1 MSSSRPM
8 NDDEVSGQLEKMMA
22 FIKQEA
28 NEKAREIK
36 VKADEDFNIEKVTAI
51 SSHSLT
57 KVDGDNVMQAKIV
70 RAETLAIDAEYA
82 KKRKQTET
90 SLKIA
95 QSTQTN
101 KSRLKLLHAREQHLS
116 DLFNAAR
123 TQLLELS
130 KDEEKYGQLLE
141 GIIVQGF
148 LSLLEPSATVQA
160 REKDVGLVQKAV
172 QAAQA
177 QYKEISGREI
187 QVDVEGVLPESG
199 AGGVRLIS
207 GTKRI
212 TIDNTLDERLR
223 LLEDRMLPEIRTDL
237 FGKNENRKFYS

>member
-1 MSSSRPM
+1 MSGARPM
-8 NDDEVSGQLEKMMA
+8 NDDEVASELNKMVA
-22 FIKQEA
+22 FIRQEA
-28 NEKAREIK
+28 MEKAREIK
-36 VKADEDFNIEKVTAI
+36 VKADEDFNIEK
-51 SSHSLT
+51 
-57 KVDGDNVMQAKIV
+57 AKIV

-82 KKRKQTET
+82 KKRKQAET
-90 SLKIA
+90 SLKMQVASPHA

-116 DLFNAAR
+116 DLFHAAR

-130 KDEEKYGQLLE
+130 KDEEKYGRLLE

-148 LSLLEPSATVQA
+148 LSLLEPSATVLA
-160 REKDVGLVQKAV
+160 RQKDVELVQKAV

-177 QYKEISGREI
+177 QYAEISGREI
-187 QVDVEGVLPESG
+187 QVDVEGSLPETG
-199 AGGVRLIS
+199 AGGVKLIS

-212 TIDNTLDERLR
+212 TLDNTLDERLR

>member
-1 MSSSRPM
+1 MSGARPM
-8 NDDEVSGQLEKMMA
+8 NDDEVAGELNKMVA
-22 FIKQEA
+22 FIRQEA
-28 NEKAREIK
+28 MEKAREIK
-36 VKADEDFNIEKVTAI
+36 VKADEDFNIEK
-51 SSHSLT
+51 
-57 KVDGDNVMQAKIV
+57 AKIV

-82 KKRKQTET
+82 KKRKQAET

-123 TQLLELS
+123 TQLLDLS
-130 KDEEKYGQLLE
+130 KDEEKYGKFLE

-148 LSLLEPSATVQA
+148 LSLLEPSATVLA

-177 QYKEISGREI
+177 QYTEISGREI
-187 QVDVEGVLPESG
+187 QVGVEGSLPETG
-199 AGGVRLIS
+199 AGGVKLIS
-207 GTKRI
+207 GSKRI
-212 TIDNTLDERLR
+212 TLDNTLDERLR